1 MKPRRTGLLF
11 GLTLAITAVTSPPA
25 PAQVTGRSADP
36 VTTDPTQVDTAYP
49 PRAAELA
56 IDSRGSRLNVFL
68 YLAAGKGP
76 HPTVILLHGFPG
88 NERNGDLA
96 QAFRRAGM
104 NALVYSYR
112 GAWGNG
118 GTFSFGHALEDVASA
133 IDFVRSDSSVA
144 AFGIDRQRVILLG
157 HSMGGWLALMGAAAA
172 GESVACTVALDF
184 WNVGADGRRMRG
196 DPARDTSLASYM
208 RWVAEPGGPLRAE
221 NGSRGLIAEMGEHA
235 DEWDVQRKA
244 VSLAPRPTLL
254 IAAANTEAHSKLAAA
269 LEAAH
274 ARRVTVLQ
282 WKTDHSFSDRRIQ
295 LARTII
301 DWLRRQ
307 CGRAVQ
313 R

>member
-1 MKPRRTGLLF
+1 MAQAG
-11 GLTLAITAVTSPPA
+11 AA
-25 PAQVTGRSADP
+25 PKYL
-36 VTTDPTQVDTAYP
+36 TTDLEKNPKAP
-49 PRAAELA
+49 GGLAELT
-56 IDSRGSRLNVFL
+56 IPSHGSRM
-68 YLAAGKGP
+68 AAFMYKASGTQP
-76 HPTVILLHGFPG
+76 HPTLILLHGFPG

-96 QAFRRAGM
+96 QALRRAGM

-112 GAWGNG
+112 GAWGNA

-196 DPARDTSLASYM
+196 DPGRDTSLASYV
-208 RWVAEPGGPLRAE
+208 RSVTDSGGPLRVE

-235 DEWDVQRKA
+235 GEWDVERKA
-244 VSLAPRPTLL
+244 GSLAAQPMLL

-269 LEAAH
+269 LELAH
-274 ARRVTVLQ
+274 ARRVTALQ
-282 WKTDHSFSDRRIQ
+282 WKTDHSFSDRRIL
-295 LARTII
+295 LAKTIVN
-301 DWLRRQ
+301 WLDRNCKPVREEA
-307 CGRAVQ
+307 GTRGSGEL
-313 R
+313 RLSP